1 MSRPTDHQLELS
13 VAGMLKIGVTLSAV
27 VVFIGALL
35 YLRHPWQTIPSY
47 SHFHAPDHAL
57 SSLSGV
63 FSGVLHFQPA
73 GIMQLGL
80 ILLIA
85 TPVARVVLCV
95 VGFARQ
101 RDMLYVA
108 ISTAVLIILASS
120 LAGSAR

>member
-27 VVFIGALL
+27 VVFIGGLI

-63 FSGVLHFQPA
+63 FRSAVKFQA
-73 GIMQLGL
+73 RGIMQLGL

-101 RDMLYVA
+101 RDRLYVF
-108 ISTAVLIILASS
+108 ISTAVLIILFCSLASS
-120 LAGSAR
+120 VR